1 MSAAVVIGSLRV
13 NAKQLNH
20 NLEQN
25 HTISIAQA
33 CACLNNFQ
41 FMNMFTMSKILSASD
56 VPMSVSYKLWKMMKM
71 FKETTPK
78 LEPSS
83 VLGVYFQTL

>member
-25 HTISIAQA
+25 HTIRIAQA

-41 FMNMFTMSKILSASD
+41 FINVFTMSKILSASD
-56 VPMSVSYKLWKMMKM
+56 VSVSYKLWKMMKM